1 MPVLVNYARLSDAQ
15 AHRLVREVQVLHT
28 LEEVVHFGLAQTPAK
43 MILDV
48 VVQDEYCHDVVMEWQ
63 GGLYLAFDTT

>member
-1 MPVLVNYARLSDAQ
+1 MPRLANHARISDEQ

-28 LEEVVHFGLAQTPAK
+28 LEEVVHFGLAQTPPK
-43 MILDV
+43 MILDII
-48 VVQDEYCHDVVMEWQ
+48 VQDEYCHDVVMEWE